1 METMERFAR
10 KEIDYDGDSIEFQA
24 LEWNDSNQ
32 PKTFEDDMDV
42 DECEIPEEYVIRSF
56 GVTREGHSVC
66 LSITDFTPFF
76 YVKVPEAW
84 GKNNANLFMNNLI
97 NLTGYYNG
105 RAYNPL
111 KKWGQYLLR
120 EKCLIQRKKDFYGF
134 SGEKQFKF
142 LRLTFNNSA
151 AMKKFVYAINAH
163 NDAGNKT
170 SVPGINFKIKLY
182 ESNLDPILKFMHI
195 RDAKPTGWISAK
207 NIKVIEGLSK
217 ISRCQIEASCSWTDV
232 SCDIEN
238 ESNARILQASF
249 DIEVYSI
256 DGSFPIP
263 GIKENC
269 VTQIATA
276 FKYFGDASFYV
287 KHIITLKDCAEIVS
301 EDDVPVIV
309 ESYSTEKEVLLAW
322 KRLVNTMDPDILYT
336 YNGDQFD
343 CNYLNERAKI
353 TRCSEEFL
361 DLSKLKET
369 SSVLKEA
376 HFSSSAYGT
385 SNYRRL
391 SIPGRINF
399 DLLIYIQREYKENS
413 YKLDSIA
420 EKYLGQKKNDM
431 TPQQMFDFFASGDPE
446 KIAILAKYC
455 IKDTLLPQLLV
466 DKLHILQNQISMSN
480 VTYVPIKYLIER
492 GQSIKAFSQILR
504 ETRKAGYL
512 VPVLERSSSDEE
524 AESFEGATVLAPD
537 TGAYF
542 SPVTVCDFA
551 SLYPSIIRA
560 HNLCFSTIVLSEE
573 YNDLPNTEYNTIE
586 WEEQGGVKHSFKYC
600 KSTEGILPKLLKEL
614 TESRKKYK
622 KLMKEA
628 EDPFSKEIY
637 NKCQLAVKVSM
648 NSIYGFLAAP
658 MLTCK
663 GIAATVT
670 AYGRLMIADTKKFME
685 EEYPCSVAVYGDSV
699 TGRTPLLLEKDGEI
713 HIETIQSIFDKNNK
727 VDYPGFKIL
736 DGSDREEKEYSSS
749 KFRIWTDK
757 GWQNIK
763 KVIRHKCDK
772 KIYNVLTHTG
782 YVEVT
787 EDHSLLDENTVIIKP
802 KDCAVG
808 TKLLSSY
815 PGKFNESCSSIS
827 NGKAFIY
834 GFFYGD
840 GSCGF
845 YKCNSGNK
853 YSWAL
858 NNADLDVLDN
868 LRTLLRKEYPSS
880 DPIVYDTLASS
891 GVYKLTVNNQ
901 KNMVNEFRDK
911 FYDSDKNKK
920 VPTEILNSDNEIIQS
935 FFDGYWAADGCRKD
949 KESSGC
955 ERFDNKGQIGS
966 AGLYY
971 LMKKLGYKVSLNT
984 RKDKEE
990 VIRLTLT
997 KKTQRKVSN
1006 EIKKLESREH
1016 VGYVYDIETDSGRF
1030 QAGVGD
1036 IIVKNTDSVFVKFK
1050 TKSTELFN
1058 SERDRIYNHVV
1069 VTDGDKNYL
1078 KKLKSKCI
1086 EESKVIGKEAA
1097 ERATEKLFKMPISLE
1112 YEKVYCPLLLLSKK
1126 RYIGELY
1133 SENSEKMDYLD
1144 NKGVVLKRRDNFE
1157 LLRICYQKIVDIF
1170 VEDGEKGLDKA
1181 LDYIRYV
1188 IDDIKNG
1195 TVDKDLLVVTKTLK
1209 GPYKSLNIP
1218 HVVLSRT
1225 LAERDPGNAPRSN
1238 DRIPYIFIDNGWTK
1252 STTPQYTKVEDP
1264 AYAKLHGLPVDTEY
1278 YIKYLMNPICEILE
1292 LFMEKP
1298 EEMFKKITMEYR
1310 KTRLARLKK
1319 Q

>member
-1 METMERFAR
+1 MDSLAR
-10 KEIDYDGDSIEFQA
+10 KEIEYDLDTIKFQA
-24 LEWNDSNQ
+24 LEWVDCNQ
-32 PKTFEDDMDV
+32 PKVFDEDSMGID
-42 DECEIPEEYVIRSF
+42 DECEQVEEYVVRAF

-76 YVKVPEAW
+76 YVKIPETW
-84 GKNNANLFMNNLI
+84 GKNNVGLFINNLI
-97 NLTGYYNG
+97 NVTGYYNG
-105 RAYNPL
+105 RAYSPL
-111 KKWGQYLLR
+111 KKWNQHLLR

-134 SGEKQFKF
+134 SGGKEFKF
-142 LRLTFNNSA
+142 LRLTFNNSV

-163 NDAGNKT
+163 NDPANKT
-170 SVPGINFKIKLY
+170 SVVGANFKIKLY
-182 ESNLDPILKFMHI
+182 ESNLDPILKLMHI
-195 RDAKPTGWISAK
+195 KDIKPTGWIVAK
-207 NIKVIEGLSK
+207 NISIVEGIAK
-217 ISRCQIEASCSWTDV
+217 TSRCQIEARCSWGEI
-232 SCDIEN
+232 SCDTED

-256 DGSFPIP
+256 DGSFPVP
-263 GIKENC
+263 GVKENC

-276 FKYFGDASFYV
+276 FKYFGDSSFYV
-287 KHIITLKDCAEIVS
+287 KHIITLKDCAEIIS
-301 EDDVPVIV
+301 QDDVPVFV
-309 ESYSTEKEVLLAW
+309 ESYNTEKEVLIAW
-322 KRLVNTMDPDILYT
+322 KNLINKMDPDILYT

-353 TRCSEEFL
+353 VKCSEEFL

-385 SNYRRL
+385 SNYKRL

-446 KIAILAKYC
+446 KISLLARYC
-455 IKDTLLPQLLV
+455 IQDTLLPQLLV

-512 VPVLERSSSDEE
+512 VPVLEKSSEN
-524 AESFEGATVLAPD
+524 ESFEGATVLAPD

-560 HNLCFSTIVLSEE
+560 HNLCFSTIVLNEAE
-573 YNDLPNTEYNTIE
+573 YGNIPEVDYATLN
-586 WEEQGGVKHSFKYC
+586 WEEEGGVSHSFKYC
-600 KSTEGILPKLLKEL
+600 QSTEGILPKLLKEL

-628 EDPFSKEIY
+628 QDPFSKEIY

-670 AYGRLMIADTKKFME
+670 AYGREMIADTKKFME
-685 EEYPCSVAVYGDSV
+685 EKYPCSVAVYGDSV

-713 HIETIQSIFDKNNK
+713 HIETIQSIFDENNK

-736 DGSDREEKEYSSS
+736 DDSVRREKEYSGS

-787 EDHSLLDENTVIIKP
+787 EDHSLLDENAAIVKP
-802 KDCAVG
+802 KDCIIG

-815 PGKFNESCSSIS
+815 PDKFNKSCSSIS
-827 NGKAFIY
+827 KDRAFIY

-845 YKCNSGNK
+845 YECNS
-853 YSWAL
+853 
-858 NNADLDVLDN
+858 DLDVLDN
-868 LRTLLRKEYPSS
+868 LRTLLHSEYPSS
-880 DPIVYDTLASS
+880 APTIYDTLAS
-891 GVYKLTVNNQ
+891 TDFD
-901 KNMVNEFRDK
+901 EFKDK
-911 FYDSDKNKK
+911 FYDSEKNKK
-920 VPTEILNSDNEIIQS
+920 VPTEILNSNNEIIQS
-935 FFDGYWAADGCRKD
+935 FFDGYWAANDCRKD
-949 KESSGC
+949 KESFGR

-984 RKDKEE
+984 NNDKEDM
-990 VIRLTLT
+990 IRLTLSE
-997 KKTQRKVSN
+997 KNQRKVSN
-1006 EIKKLESREH
+1006 EITKLESREH
-1016 VGYVYDIETDSGRF
+1016 DGYVYDIETVSGRF

-1050 TKSTELFN
+1050 TKSTDLFN
-1058 SERDRIYNHVV
+1058 SEYERIYSHVV
-1069 VTDGDKNYL
+1069 ITDGDKQYL

-1086 EESKVIGKEAA
+1086 EESKVMGKEAA
-1097 ERATEKLFKMPISLE
+1097 EAATTHLFKTPISLE

-1157 LLRICYQKIVDIF
+1157 LLRICYQKMVDIF

-1181 LDYIRYV
+1181 LAYIHTV
-1188 IDDIKNG
+1188 IDDIANG

-1218 HVVLSRT
+1218 HVVLAKT

-1252 STTPQYTKVEDP
+1252 ATTPQFMKVEDP
-1264 AYAKLHGLPVDTEY
+1264 QFAKKHNLPVDTEY
-1278 YIKYLMNPICEILE
+1278 YIKYLMNPICEILD
-1292 LFMEKP
+1292 LFMDNP
-1298 EEMFKKITMEYR
+1298 QEMFKKITTDYR
-1310 KTRLARLKK
+1310 KARLTRLKNL
-1319 Q
+1319 

>member
-1 METMERFAR
+1 METVKHFAR
-10 KEIDYDGDSIEFQA
+10 KDIDYDGDSIEFQA
-24 LEWNDSNQ
+24 LEWTDCNQ
-32 PKTFEDDMDV
+32 PKTFEDDNMAV

-105 RAYNPL
+105 RAYSPL

-163 NDAGNKT
+163 NDPANKT

-232 SCDIEN
+232 VCDIEN

-301 EDDVPVIV
+301 EDDVPIIV

-322 KRLVNTMDPDILYT
+322 RRLVNTMDPDILYT

-353 TRCSEEFL
+353 VKCSEEFL

-385 SNYRRL
+385 SNYKRL

-446 KIAILAKYC
+446 KIKILAMYC
-455 IKDTLLPQLLV
+455 IQDTLLPQLLV

-512 VPVLERSSSDEE
+512 VPVLERSSSSEE

-670 AYGRLMIADTKKFME
+670 AYGRLMIADTKRFME
-685 EEYPCSVAVYGDSV
+685 KEYPCSVAVYGDSV
-699 TGRTPLLLEKDGEI
+699 TGKTPLLLEKDGET
-713 HIETIQSIFDKNNK
+713 HIETIQSIFDENNK

-736 DGSDREEKEYSSS
+736 DDSNRQEKEYSGS
-749 KFRIWTDK
+749 KFRVWTDK

-772 KIYNVLTHTG
+772 KIYSVLTHTG

-787 EDHSLLDENTVIIKP
+787 EDHSLLDENAVIIKP

-815 PGKFNESCSSIS
+815 PDKFNESCNSIS
-827 NGKAFIY
+827 KDRAFIY
-834 GFFYGD
+834 GFFYG
-840 GSCGF
+840 
-845 YKCNSGNK
+845 
-853 YSWAL
+853 
-858 NNADLDVLDN
+858 
-868 LRTLLRKEYPSS
+868 
-880 DPIVYDTLASS
+880 
-891 GVYKLTVNNQ
+891 
-901 KNMVNEFRDK
+901 
-911 FYDSDKNKK
+911 DSDKNKK

-935 FFDGYWAADGCRKD
+935 FFDGYWAAGGCRKD

-984 RKDKEE
+984 MKDKKDM
-990 VIRLTLT
+990 IRLTLT

-1016 VGYVYDIETDSGRF
+1016 DGYVYDIETDSGRF

-1086 EESKVIGKEAA
+1086 EESKVMGKEAA

-1181 LDYIRYV
+1181 LDYIRSV

-1292 LFMEKP
+1292 LFMDNP

-1310 KTRLARLKK
+1310 KARLARLKK
-1319 Q
+1319 TVKL

>member
-1 METMERFAR
+1 MEQLAR
-10 KEIDYDGDSIEFQA
+10 KDIEYDETSVNFQA
-24 LEWNDSNQ
+24 LEWVDTNQ
-32 PKTFEDDMDV
+32 PKISEDDMLVD
-42 DECEIPEEYVIRSF
+42 DECEIPEEYVMRCF
-56 GVTREGHSVC
+56 GVTKEGNSVC
-66 LSITDFTPFF
+66 LTINDFTPFF
-76 YVKVPEAW
+76 YVKIPEAW
-84 GKNNANLFMNNLI
+84 GKNNVNLFLSNLV

-105 RAYNPL
+105 RAYLPL
-111 KKWGQYLLR
+111 KKWGQHLLR
-120 EKCLIQRKKDFYGF
+120 DKCLIQRKKDFYGF

-142 LRLTFNNSA
+142 LRLTFDNSL
-151 AMKKFVYAINAH
+151 AMKKFIYAINSH
-163 NDAGNKT
+163 NDITNKT
-170 SVPGINFKIKLY
+170 NVSGINFKLKLY

-195 RDAKPTGWISAK
+195 RDIKPTGWINAK
-207 NIKVIEGLSK
+207 NITVVEGMAK
-217 ISRCQIEASCSWTDV
+217 ASRCQIEICAKWTDIA
-232 SCDIEN
+232 CDIDN
-238 ESNARILQASF
+238 ETNARVLQASF

-256 DGSFPIP
+256 DGSFPLP
-263 GIKENC
+263 TVTENC

-276 FKYFGDASFYV
+276 FKYFGDSKFYV
-287 KHIITLKDCAEIVS
+287 KHIITLKQCAEIVS
-301 EDDVPVIV
+301 EDGIPVIV
-309 ESYSTEKEVLLAW
+309 ESYGTEKEVLLAW
-322 KRLVNTMDPDILYT
+322 KRLVNKMDPDILYT

-343 CNYLNERAKI
+343 CNYLNERAKVNK
-353 TRCSEEFL
+353 CSEEFL
-361 DLSKLKET
+361 DLSKLKE
-369 SSVLKEA
+369 SSSILKEA
-376 HFSSSAYGT
+376 QFSSSAYGT
-385 SNYRRL
+385 SNYKRL

-446 KIAILAKYC
+446 KIKTLSLYC
-455 IKDTLLPQLLV
+455 IQDTLLPQLLV

-512 VPVLERSSSDEE
+512 VPVLDRNQNEG
-524 AESFEGATVLAPD
+524 SFEGATVLAPD

-560 HNLCFSTIVLSEE
+560 HNLCFSTIVLNEE
-573 YNDLPNTEYNTIE
+573 YDNLPNVEYDTLS
-586 WEEQGGVKHSFKYC
+586 WEEESGASHSFRYC
-600 KSTEGILPKLLKEL
+600 QSTEGILPKLLKEL

-622 KLMKEA
+622 QLMKTT
-628 EDPFSKEIY
+628 EDPFTKEIY

-670 AYGRLMIADTKKFME
+670 AYGRQMIADTKKFME

-699 TGRTPLLLEKDGEI
+699 TGATPLLLEKDGEI
-713 HIETIQSIFDKNNK
+713 HIETIQSIFNENNK

-736 DGSDREEKEYSSS
+736 DDSDRQEKEYSGS
-749 KFRIWTDK
+749 KFRAWTDK

-787 EDHSLLDENTVIIKP
+787 EDHSLLDENAVIVKP
-802 KDCAVG
+802 KDCIIG

-815 PGKFNESCSSIS
+815 PGKFNESRSSIS
-827 NGKAFIY
+827 KDRAFIY

-845 YKCNSGNK
+845 YKCDSGVK

-858 NNADLDVLDN
+858 NNVDLDVLDN
-868 LRTLLRKEYPSS
+868 LRTLLCNEYPSS
-880 DPIVYDTLASS
+880 VPVISSLASS

-901 KNMVNEFRDK
+901 KNMVGEFRDK
-911 FYDSDKNKK
+911 FYDSEKNKK
-920 VPTEILNSDNEIIQS
+920 VPTEILNSNNEIIQS

-949 KESSGC
+949 KESAGGC

-984 RKDKEE
+984 RKDKKDTL
-990 VIRLTLT
+990 RLTLA
-997 KKTQRKVSN
+997 KKNQRKVSN

-1016 VGYVYDIETDSGRF
+1016 DGYVYDIETDSGRF

-1050 TKSTELFN
+1050 TKNTDFFN
-1058 SERDRIYNHVV
+1058 SEYDRIYSHTV
-1069 VTDGDKNYL
+1069 VTDGDKEYL

-1086 EESKVIGKEAA
+1086 EESKEMGKEAA
-1097 ERATEKLFKMPISLE
+1097 NAATKKLFKFPISLE

-1181 LDYIRYV
+1181 LAYIRTV

-1209 GPYKSLNIP
+1209 GPYKSMNIP
-1218 HVVLSRT
+1218 HVVLAKT

-1238 DRIPYIFIDNGWTK
+1238 DRIPYIFIDNGWLK
-1252 STTPQYTKVEDP
+1252 ATTPMYTKVECP
-1264 AYAKLHGLPVDTEY
+1264 QYAKQHNLPVDTEY
-1278 YIKYLMNPICEILE
+1278 YIKYLMNPVCEILE
-1292 LFMEKP
+1292 LFMDNP

-1310 KTRLARLKK
+1310 KQRLARLKNL
-1319 Q
+1319 